1 MYPFGLYGFY
11 GLDSRL
17 LILLFITF
25 IFSMYAQ
32 IKVQSTFARFS
43 RIAAARGVTGAQI
56 ARDLLDQNG
65 LRDVP
70 VEIVTGRLSDHYDP
84 RSRRMRLSPD
94 VYHGRSLAALGVAAH
109 ETGHAVQ
116 HSTGYAPLSFRN
128 SLFPVAN
135 IGSTMAMPLFII
147 GLLFGG
153 GASMLLMNLGIL
165 LFTVAVVFQLITLPV
180 EFNASNRALAMLES
194 TGTLQRGGEL
204 EGAAKVL
211 RAAAMTYLA
220 ATAVALV
227 NLLRL
232 LALRGSRRD

>member
-135 IGSTMAMPLFII
+135 IGSTMAMPLFIKI
-147 GLLFGG
+147 G
-153 GASMLLMNLGIL
+153 
-165 LFTVAVVFQLITLPV
+165 
-180 EFNASNRALAMLES
+180 RAH
-194 TGTLQRGGEL
+194 
-204 EGAAKVL
+204 V
-211 RAAAMTYLA
+211 
-220 ATAVALV
+220 
-227 NLLRL
+227 
-232 LALRGSRRD
+232 